1 MVATNNSAPKGK
13 EKTDTNKKFAA
24 GGSNKMFGPGGAA
37 PQEPGVTAR
46 RTKAGDNTFKVN
58 GGKGKMFG
66 KQAADPQ
73 APGSTAHQAGTSQ
86 NWGLPKGKG
95 HMSGPNTAK
104 NASPR

>member
-1 MVATNNSAPKGK
+1 MAKNGNSLVMGK
-13 EKTDTNKKFAA
+13 EKADTNKKFAA
-24 GGSNKMFGPGGAA
+24 GGSNKMFGQGGAA
-37 PQEPGVTAR
+37 PAQPGVTAN
-46 RTKAGDNTFKVN
+46 KAKGGDNTFKVA

-73 APGSTAHQAGTSQ
+73 APGVTAHQAGTSQ
-86 NWGLPKGKG
+86 SWGLPKGKG